1 MNALLPNR
9 EPGTR
14 VPTPTSLDPE
24 TLRAA
29 ETIVD
34 AVRHRGDDALRE
46 YIAAFEDRSG
56 DPLVINRTELD
67 RAVERLAPEQRDVLI
82 RTARRIQVFAA
93 AQKGCL
99 APLTMAIPGGSV
111 GHTLAPVDR
120 AGCYAPGGRFP
131 LPSSVLMTAVT
142 ARTAGVREVWVISP
156 SCDDIMLAAASIAG
170 ADGLVWAGGAH
181 GIAAA
186 AYGTQTVPAVDII
199 VGPGNR
205 WVTAAKKLVSGQ
217 VGIDMLAGPSELVV
231 MADESANPEWV
242 AADLLAQAE
251 HDTDAVPILV
261 TTSPAVVAGVRDEL
275 ERQLK
280 ELDTAGIAAHAI
292 KHGASIVC
300 RDWDEAVSTVNEIG
314 PEHLEVQH
322 ANAEELVPRLVNYGG
337 LFIGSGSAE
346 VVGDYGAGP
355 NHVLPT
361 SGTARYTGGL
371 SVFDF
376 LRVRTWMEIT
386 DADQAQALYED
397 AESLATME
405 GLSGHATSARVRRSS
420 ES

>member
-9 EPGTR
+9 EPGPR
-14 VPTPTSLDPE
+14 VPNPTSLDPE

-34 AVRHRGDDALRE
+34 TVRHRGDDALRE

-56 DPLVINRTELD
+56 DPLVIPRTELD
-67 RAVERLAPEQRDVLI
+67 RAAARLPPEPRDVLV

-111 GHTLAPVDR
+111 GHNLAPVDR

-156 SCDDIMLAAASIAG
+156 SRDDIMLAAASIAG
-170 ADGLVWAGGAH
+170 ADGLIWAGGAH

-261 TTSPAVVAGVRDEL
+261 TTNPAVVAAVRDEL

-300 RDWDEAVSTVNEIG
+300 RDWDEAVSTVNGIG

-322 ANAEELVPRLVNYGG
+322 ADAEGLVPRLVNYGG

-346 VVGDYGAGP
+346 VIGDYGAGP

-405 GLSGHATSARVRRSS
+405 GLSGHATSARVRRPS